1 MTTLAAL
8 TTIVLKYPAAK
19 LAGRD
24 LHLRGS
30 ATGLSWDAGVKM
42 MPAGTDTWTL
52 SLNATAG
59 EFKALIA
66 DSVWAVGSNAAISG
80 GTQPYTPWFDSGGG
94 RYEYVRNVPS
104 SAFQNTRDLVVY
116 VPPSFDENPYAA
128 YADVIL
134 AQDGENFFNDSTAFG
149 GRSWRALPTLD
160 AEIGSGR
167 MREAIVVAADNTAS
181 RIDEYTYI
189 ADPQY
194 GGGRAREYLAFLLE
208 TVLPLA
214 SQRYRLTADVRVSV
228 LGSSLGGL
236 LACYAAWTSPRVAAA
251 ACMSP
256 SMWWDNQD
264 FLHHLMATAPPTPRP
279 VVYLDSGDTDGGDS
293 EIWPDTIAVRDK
305 MEVLGWTLGEDLYHY
320 VDQGGCHSESYWG
333 ARLALPLRALLP
345 GSGAVASGAQSAS

>member
-1 MTTLAAL
+1 
-8 TTIVLKYPAAK
+8 
-19 LAGRD
+19 
-24 LHLRGS
+24 
-30 ATGLSWDAGVKM
+30 M

-52 SLNATAG
+52 SLSATAG

-194 GGGRAREYLAFLLE
+194 GGGRLRG
-208 TVLPLA
+208 
-214 SQRYRLTADVRVSV
+214 RLRR
-228 LGSSLGGL
+228 L
-236 LACYAAWTSPRVAAA
+236 LARDRPPARVAALPA
-251 ACMSP
+251 HRRRPRLRPRLVPRRPPRVLCGVTYRRASP
-256 SMWWDNQD
+256 
-264 FLHHLMATAPPTPRP
+264 PPP
-279 VVYLDSGDTDGGDS
+279 
-293 EIWPDTIAVRDK
+293 A
-305 MEVLGWTLGEDLYHY
+305 
-320 VDQGGCHSESYWG
+320 
-333 ARLALPLRALLP
+333 
-345 GSGAVASGAQSAS
+345 